1 MNNFLQVHILPKKI
15 LGRSSFAIS
24 VWLLKWFP
32 VDVVDRFLLFCSR
45 LVLGDTKQIGIQRP
59 EMGPLQWKN
68 SVGKTP
74 VLDDGAFAKIKS
86 GEIKVNTFN
95 TYFFIRLF

>member
-1 MNNFLQVHILPKKI
+1 
-15 LGRSSFAIS
+15 
-24 VWLLKWFP
+24 
-32 VDVVDRFLLFCSR
+32 
-45 LVLGDTKQIGIQRP
+45 
-59 EMGPLQWKN
+59 MGPLQWKN